1 MRLPSK
7 NQWRQFPKIL
17 SPKEKV
23 IFSLFLLLF
32 LSSLSFLSAN
42 FYLNN
47 TKIVPAKGGEYIEGV
62 VGLPRF
68 INPIYGSLSDID
80 RDLTQLIFSG
90 LMKYNLDGGIEPALA
105 NGYKI
110 LEQGKVYEFE
120 LKENL
125 RWQDGQPLTVD
136 DVLFTLQT
144 IQNPDAKSPLRTVWL
159 GVDAEKI
166 SDKSLRFNLK
176 NSSAVFLENT
186 VLKIIPKHIWENIP
200 AQNIPLS
207 SLNLNP
213 VGSGPYKLKNIVQNK
228 EGEITSLALIP
239 NPFYYDKKP
248 ELQKISF
255 RFFNSEANLIAAFK
269 AGEIKGSSPSQILP
283 SKTWEGEPA
292 NFSVLSQSADK
303 TTSYFFFLPRYF
315 AIFLNTKDSKL
326 LAEKEIRLALNYGTN
341 KEEILNK
348 AILNYGKPV
357 QSPILPDIYGFK
369 EPSQTYQYDIEKA
382 KEILEKA
389 GFKNGENNLREKFI
403 KKDLAFQFK
412 NNLSFGSQGSQVQEL
427 QKCLAKDSQIY
438 PEAEV
443 SGYFGEKTKAAVIK
457 FQEKYSQDILK
468 PSGLEKGTG
477 EVLGKTR
484 DKLNEVCFEKPEEK
498 IPLKFSLTTVDQEP
512 LIRVAQII
520 KEQWQKLGAE
530 IELKTAPI
538 NTLEREII
546 RKRNFDALLFGE
558 VLGAIPDPFSFWH
571 SSQKSEFGLNLANY
585 ENKKADKLLEQARQS
600 LDEQERK
607 EKLEEFQD
615 ILIEDAPVIF
625 LYNPI
630 YPYLVSKEIKGI
642 KEGIIVDPS
651 KRFSEIENW
660 YINTKRVWK

>member
-7 NQWRQFPKIL
+7 NQWWQLPKIL
-17 SPKEKV
+17 SPKEKI

-68 INPIYGSLSDID
+68 INPIYASLSDID

-90 LMKYNLDGGIEPALA
+90 LMKYNLDGGFEPDIA
-105 NGYKI
+105 NAYEI
-110 LEQGKVYEFE
+110 LEEGRVYEFE

-144 IQNPDAKSPLRTVWL
+144 IQNPDAKSPLRTAWL

-166 SDKSLRFNLK
+166 SDIALRFKLK

-213 VGSGPYKLKNIVQNK
+213 VGSGPYKLKNIVQDK
-228 EGEITSLALIP
+228 EGKITSLDLIP
-239 NPFYYDKKP
+239 NPFYHDKKP

-255 RFFNSEANLIAAFK
+255 RFFNLEANSIAAFK
-269 AGEIKGSSPSQILP
+269 AGEIKGFSPADFPGLSN
-283 SKTWEGEPA
+283 SA
-292 NFSVLSQSADK
+292 NKANLYSFS
-303 TTSYFFFLPRYF
+303 LPRYF
-315 AIFLNTKDSKL
+315 AIFLNSKDSKL
-326 LAEKEIRLALNYGTN
+326 LAEKEIRLALNYGTD

-348 AILNYGKPV
+348 AISNYGKSV

-389 GFKNGENNLREKFI
+389 GFKNRENNNLRERFI

-438 PEAEV
+438 PEAEI
-443 SGYFGEKTKAAVIK
+443 SGYFGEKTKTAVIK

-484 DKLNEVCFEKPEEK
+484 DKLNEVCFGKPEEK

-512 LIRVAQII
+512 LIKVAQII

-530 IELKTAPI
+530 IELKTAPL

-585 ENKKADKLLEQARQS
+585 ENKKADKLLEQTRQS
-600 LDEQERK
+600 LDERERK

-625 LYNPI
+625 LYNPN

-642 KEGIIVDPS
+642 KEGIIAEPS
-651 KRFSEIENW
+651 KRFLEIENW
-660 YINTKRVWK
+660 YVNTKRVWK